1 MADERWDTGIDY
13 DDHAQG
19 RFGVVRSAFRRVFGD
34 GENFFSWGI
43 PLYNAWGIRVRV
55 HVTLILFIA
64 ATLLRT
70 LPQGDFG
77 FKFALPFTVLL
88 FALVLLHEYG
98 HCIAARRV
106 GGEADD
112 IMLWPL
118 GGLAS
123 CRLRQHWRDH
133 LITTLGGPAV
143 NAILFIPLA
152 VAVYLVTGRPSA
164 VFFNPF
170 DPGSVLGG
178 TVGAQWPSR
187 WLWSAYYINGVL
199 LAFNMLLPM
208 FPMDAGR
215 VVHALLWRK
224 MGHDKAMHLVT
235 TIGLVTAGLLGFLA
249 FATNEI
255 TLILIGIFG
264 GLTCY
269 AERKRLRLLA
279 TGWDGDPYVP
289 AGFEPGSP
297 ESDPELTRIE
307 RDAAVQAEVDRILAK
322 ISSEGMGA
330 LSRKERR
337 TLKQASQ
344 RSREA

>member
-13 DDHAQG
+13 DDRPSG
-19 RFGVVRSAFRRVFGD
+19 RFGFVRSAFRRVFGD
-34 GENFFSWGI
+34 GENFFAWGFPI
-43 PLYNAWGIRVRV
+43 YSAWGIRVRI
-55 HVTLILFIA
+55 HVTMVLFLA
-64 ATLLRT
+64 ATILRT
-70 LPQGDFG
+70 LPHGNIG
-77 FKFALPFTVLL
+77 IGYALPLL
-88 FALVLLHEYG
+88 AMLFGLVLLHEYG

-123 CRLRQHWRDH
+123 CRVPENWRAN

-143 NAILFIPLA
+143 NAILFVPLGAA
-152 VAVYLVTGRPSA
+152 VWLVTRDWSA
-164 VFFNPF
+164 VIFNPF
-170 DPGSVLGG
+170 QPGVALGG
-178 TVGAQWPSR
+178 LPHWSLAT
-187 WLWSAYYINGVL
+187 WLWSAYYINAVL

-208 FPMDAGR
+208 YPMDAGR

-224 MGHDKAMHLVT
+224 TGHDRAMFTVT

-255 TLILIGIFG
+255 TLVLIGIFG
-264 GLTCY
+264 GLTCF
-269 AERKRLRLLA
+269 AERKRLKLLA

-289 AGFEPGSP
+289 AGFERGS
-297 ESDPELTRIE
+297 EKDPELDRIE
-307 RDAAVQAEVDRILAK
+307 RDAAEQAEVDRILAK
-322 ISSEGMGA
+322 ISTEGMGS
-330 LSRKERR
+330 LSRGERR
-337 TLKQASQ
+337 TLKRASQ